1 MANVNTIKTRILN
14 KYDLLANYSNF
25 TPLKGEICV
34 AVVGETTTQNQGL
47 NGDLTKKPIVGIKV
61 GDGSTSFNNLP
72 WIQAVAGD
80 VSTFVKGIVDEAK
93 FNELVNAL
101 ITTGTAQLATKAE
114 LTAVSDTLDQ
124 EAAKIVT
131 LQGDVSTLKGIV
143 ETGDDS
149 NANLRA
155 AINNVLGTAS
165 DNSSANTVY
174 GAKKYAEEKADA
186 AKQAAITAAGTAA
199 DAKYEL
205 IGVAEQKVNA
215 LSTTINDTI
224 GDTTYVGGT
233 LTQAIANLQA
243 SVGTSGEGLG
253 AQVEALK
260 DRVDEHDTKIGNLE
274 TAVGDSTKGLVKD
287 VADLQ
292 ATIADNGNFG
302 KRVVT
307 LEGEMDVVQ
316 AATAG
321 YNASNTIA
329 ADIQVA
335 KDAAASA
342 QSKAD
347 TNEAAIN
354 VLNGDKNTAGSVA
367 HTAAAAVA
375 EVVAGADTNF
385 DTLKEIAD
393 WIKSDTSGAAEMAND
408 IAEMQNLLGV
418 TEGEA
423 LPKSVDTRISEA
435 IAAENL
441 AQYATDD
448 ELGDAVERIA
458 ALETAIGAEG
468 SVNEAIEDAK
478 SEIIG
483 ASGDAKTADT
493 IYGAKAYADDAAAT
507 AKSEAI
513 SAAASDAA
521 EKYELK
527 NVAKGLVDAEAATAR
542 AAEKANADAIVG
554 LGTRIDNLDY
564 TDEEDGVVATV
575 TQTDGKIS
583 VTHKKVGVADLADEV
598 FVFYCGNA
606 TGYADDMGSVD
617 I

>member
-1 MANVNTIKTRILN
+1 MATVNTIKTRILS
-14 KYDLLANYSNF
+14 KYDLLANYNNF
-25 TPLKGEICV
+25 KPLKGEICIAEV
-34 AVVGETTTQNQGL
+34 ATVQSPTVIAPGFDGETY
-47 NGDLTKKPIVGIKV
+47 DERPIVGIKV
-61 GDGSTSFNNLP
+61 GDGVHTFAELP
-72 WIQAVAGD
+72 WVQAAAGD
-80 VSTFVKGIVDEAK
+80 VSAFVKGIVDETT
-93 FNELVNAL
+93 FNNLVNAL

-114 LTAVSDTLDQ
+114 LKIVSDKLDQ
-124 EAAKIVT
+124 EAKNIVT
-131 LQGDVSTLKGIV
+131 LQGIV
-143 ETGDDS
+143 ETGDNS
-149 NANLRA
+149 NEKLRA
-155 AINNVLGTAS
+155 AINGVLGTAS

-205 IGVAEQKVNA
+205 IGVAADKVKE
-215 LSTTINDTI
+215 LSDNIDGKI
-224 GDTTYVGGT
+224 GDTTYAGGT

-253 AQVEALK
+253 SQVEALK
-260 DRVDEHDTKIGNLE
+260 GRVDGHDTKIGNLE

-292 ATIADNGNFG
+292 ATIADNGDFG
-302 KRVVT
+302 KRVVA
-307 LEGEMDVVQ
+307 LENEMDVVQ

-321 YNASNTIA
+321 YDASKTIA
-329 ADIQVA
+329 SDIKVA
-335 KDAAASA
+335 KDAAGTA

-393 WIKSDTSGAAEMAND
+393 WIKSDTTGAAEMAND
-408 IAEMQNLLGV
+408 IAEMQGLLGV
-418 TEGEA
+418 TEGET
-423 LPKSVDTRISEA
+423 LPKSVNDRISDA

-448 ELGDAVERIA
+448 ALDGAVKRIA
-458 ALETAIGAEG
+458 ALETAIGTEG

-478 SEIIG
+478 GEVIG

-513 SAAASDAA
+513 SEAASDAA
-521 EKYELK
+521 GKYELK
-527 NVAKGLVDAEAATAR
+527 NVAKGLVDALEGSVKTLVTSDG
-542 AAEKANADAIVG
+542 KDGIVSDVSQNSE
-554 LGTRIDNLDY
+554 T
-564 TDEEDGVVATV
+564 
-575 TQTDGKIS
+575 GKIS
-583 VTHKKVGVADLADEV
+583 VTHKKVGAADLADEV
-598 FVFYCGNA
+598 FIFYCGNA
-606 TGYADDMGSVD
+606 AGYADDMDS
-617 I
+617 IEI